1 MRGQSMKQTTM
12 NDYLPKPR
20 CTTPIREDYERACE
34 LEGVNLNSNIRKMVM
49 DFTKAVFRRHG
60 IKATNVPR

>member
-1 MRGQSMKQTTM
+1 MKPSTM

-20 CTTPIREDYERACE
+20 CTTPIREDYEKACQ
-34 LEGVNLNSNIRKMVM
+34 LEGVNLNSQMRALAV

-60 IKATNVPR
+60 VKAGKRTTGAGK